1 MAETR
6 GSNDSAREMDN
17 DDENT
22 DFFEALMELAEEKDS
37 DVFVISG
44 DIDRT
49 LSDRLIETIESI
61 NSKRTNVVVFLCTF
75 GGIPDS
81 AYIIAK
87 TFKRVY
93 RKFELYISGYC
104 KSAGT
109 IIALGANEIA
119 MSTKGELG
127 PLDVQLPKE
136 DSLFSQTSGLD
147 SAKSIDVLQSEAV
160 NVFDAIFVHLLR
172 ASRGRFTT
180 RTAANIATE
189 LVVGMLAP
197 IAGQV
202 DPLRL
207 AENQRALDIAHK
219 YGTQLGANPESIKR
233 LIYDYPSH
241 SHVIDLDEAKEVF
254 GEGVKGYTELETKVE
269 FEIQSVMKIVTDQ
282 ECIRL
287 PHEDGL
293 VLHLNSL
300 WDANKD
306 NGESESGDQNE
317 TDNSQ
322 HETDENGSEM
332 EA

>member
-1 MAETR
+1 
-6 GSNDSAREMDN
+6 MDN

-22 DFFEALMELAEEKDS
+22 SVPKAVLELAEEKDS

-44 DIDRT
+44 VIDRR
-49 LSDRLIETIESI
+49 LSDLLIETIESI
-61 NSKRTNVVVFLCTF
+61 NSKRANVVVFLCTF
-75 GGIPDS
+75 GGNPDG

-93 RKFELYISGYC
+93 GKFELYISGYC

-119 MSTKGELG
+119 MGTKGELG

-147 SAKSIDVLQSEAV
+147 SAKSINVLESEAL
-160 NVFDAIFVHLLR
+160 NVFYEIFVHLIGV
-172 ASRGRFTT
+172 SEGRFTT
-180 RTAANIATE
+180 RTAAKIATE

-207 AENQRALDIAHK
+207 AENQRALDIAQK

-233 LIYDYPSH
+233 LIYGYPSH
-241 SHVIDLDEAKEVF
+241 AHVIDLDEAKEVF
-254 GEGVKGYTELETKVE
+254 GEGVRGYTELDTKVE
-269 FEIQSVMKIVTDQ
+269 LEIQSMMEYKTGR
-282 ECIRL
+282 ECIRNPYERGIL
-287 PHEDGL
+287 M
-293 VLHLNSL
+293 HLNPVR
-300 WDANKD
+300 NTNND
-306 NGESESGDQNE
+306 NGEFESEDQGAYQE
-317 TDNSQ
+317 
-322 HETDENGSEM
+322 ETDEKRAEM
-332 EA
+332 GA